1 MLKDAQELSKKLN
14 SQVNAEK
21 AGSLAD
27 RIQKHSGNDLTTLCD
42 FNAPQRVRRLTNIP
56 PKSWGLL
63 EERWAASA
71 LLHIEQL
78 KAVKG
83 DRATLALACYGIE
96 RDGLSEALKTLGGSQ
111 AEHKPAKAAT
121 VSFLSPEQ
129 EEEIDQDAQATLESL
144 RAEVG
149 KLAR

>member
-27 RIQKHSGNDLTTLCD
+27 RIQKRSGNDLTTLCD

-56 PKSWGLL
+56 PKSWRLL
-63 EERWAASA
+63 EQRWAANA

-96 RDGLSEALKTLGGSQ
+96 RDGLSKALKALDGSQ
-111 AEHKPAKAAT
+111 AEPKPEKVA
-121 VSFLSPEQ
+121 VPPSSPER
-129 EEEIDQDAQATLESL
+129 EDEIDQDAQATLESL

-149 KLAR
+149 KLSR